1 MQDYATLRAFVAV
14 ARTGSVS
21 RAAEQLHLTQPAI
34 SLKLKQLQLNLGLTL
49 FSRRPQ
55 GLALTADGHALLPAA
70 EKALAS
76 AQAFEQTAGTLHST
90 LRGKLSIGT
99 IVDPE
104 FLRLGAFL
112 SRLMAR
118 APQLETELHHG
129 MSGSV
134 LNRVEQGDLDV
145 GFYLAPPG
153 QGPEQA
159 PGFTPGKEHEALA
172 WRELTHFHYH
182 VIAPAGWENRLID
195 TRWEHLATLPWIVT
209 PQNSAHHRLL
219 KQALAKSGAVPNR
232 VAQVDQEACML
243 DLVRAGVGLSL
254 ARDALAMTERQES
267 GLAVADN
274 IRLPCALSFIWRHD
288 SANEPTVNAALS
300 TLDEVWPHRL
310 N

>member
-34 SLKLKQLQLNLGLTL
+34 SLKLKQLQANLGLTL

-55 GLALTADGHALLPAA
+55 GLALTSDGHALLPAA

-118 APQLETELHHG
+118 APQLETELQHG

-134 LNRVEQGDLDV
+134 LNRIAQGDLDV

-153 QGPEQA
+153 EGPGLNQGY
-159 PGFTPGKEHEALA
+159 EALA
-172 WRELTHFHYH
+172 WRELTHFDYH
-182 VIAPAGWENRLID
+182 VIAPAGWESRLID

-209 PQNSAHHRLL
+209 PQDSAHHRLL

-274 IRLPCALSFIWRHD
+274 IRLPCALSFVWRHD
-288 SANEPTVNAALS
+288 STAESTVNAALN

-310 N
+310 G

>member
-14 ARTGSVS
+14 AKTGSVS

-34 SLKLKQLQLNLGLTL
+34 SLKLKQLQANLGLTL

-55 GLALTADGHALLPAA
+55 GLALTSDGHALLPAA

-118 APQLETELHHG
+118 APQLETELQHG

-134 LNRVEQGDLDV
+134 LNRIAQGDLDV

-153 QGPEQA
+153 EGPGLNQGY
-159 PGFTPGKEHEALA
+159 EALA
-172 WRELTHFHYH
+172 WRELTHFDYH

-209 PQNSAHHRLL
+209 PQDSAHHRLL

-274 IRLPCALSFIWRHD
+274 IRLPCALSFVWRHD
-288 SANEPTVNAALS
+288 STAESTVNAALN

-310 N
+310 G